1 LVRAVVEKK
10 AVVICTSQPGT
21 GRDRYLQELRKKRE
35 FFYYHLFEYIV
46 EEAEKEGYA
55 LSTLNVLDFYDSKPN
70 KLESFRTK
78 ALAKIIRE
86 IKEKDG
92 IHVISTPYHFEWKGK
107 SYTGLRKDE
116 VEALDPDLFLV
127 IIDDIV
133 RVKDRLKSD
142 PQWREHRFTLVELS
156 QWRREEITGVYNL
169 SRSFTPYKE
178 FFLVARENEVAFLE
192 ELIFM
197 RHKIKV
203 YLSHPITGESGEFF
217 EKIRRFASILQPH
230 YTIFDP
236 SMIKDWEMVEAWR
249 NVRNEAIREGKE
261 TPKKIQVS
269 IDYTEGKKEYE
280 LDSWDIEAAIKNLR
294 AQIIDIDYK
303 IIESCNSIIAYNPR
317 EQLSAGVMCEMVYS
331 MSLAKFVYAYY
342 PFEPSPFFEWY
353 TTKIFSDEKRM
364 VKYLTDIA
372 K

>member
-1 LVRAVVEKK
+1 MRNLAEKK

-21 GRDRYLQELRKKRE
+21 GRDLYLQKLREKRE
-35 FFYYHLFEYIV
+35 FLYYHLFEYIV
-46 EEAEKEGYA
+46 EEAKKEGYH
-55 LSTLNVLDFYDSKPN
+55 LSTQNVLDFYDSKPT

-78 ALAKIIRE
+78 ALAKIIQE

-107 SYTGLRKDE
+107 SYTGLREDE
-116 VEALDPDLFLV
+116 VKALDPDLFLV
-127 IIDDIV
+127 IIDDVV
-133 RVKDRLKSD
+133 RVKDRLKRD
-142 PQWREHRFTLVELS
+142 PQWSEHKFTLVELS
-156 QWRREEITGVYNL
+156 QWRREEIAGVYNL
-169 SRSFTPYKE
+169 SRSFAPYKE
-178 FFLVARENEVAFLE
+178 FFLVARENEIEFLE

-197 RHKIKV
+197 RHKSKV
-203 YLSHPITGESGEFF
+203 YLSHPITGESGGFF
-217 EKIRRFASILQPH
+217 EKIRRFASILQPY

-236 SMIKDWEMVEAWR
+236 SMIKDWEMVETWR
-249 NVRNEAIREGKE
+249 NVRNKAIRDGKE
-261 TPKKIQVS
+261 TPKKIR
-269 IDYTEGKKEYE
+269 ITINYTEGKKDYE

-303 IIESCNSIIAYNPR
+303 IIESCNSIVAYNPR

-353 TTKIFSDEKRM
+353 TTKIFSDEEKM
-364 VKYLTDIA
+364 VKFLIDIA
-372 K
+372 E